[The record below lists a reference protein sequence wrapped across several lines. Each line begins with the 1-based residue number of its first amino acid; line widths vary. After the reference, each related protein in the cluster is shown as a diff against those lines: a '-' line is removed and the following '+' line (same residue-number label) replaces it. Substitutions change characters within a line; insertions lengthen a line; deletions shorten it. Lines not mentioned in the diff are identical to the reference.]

1 MSRPPPATV
10 AEVAGVCLS
19 AREVDVLRC
28 LATGHDSNKAAARV
42 LGVQPFTIE
51 DYLRILYRKLGVR
64 SRVAAAVWAV
74 RNGIA

>member
-1 MSRPPPATV
+1 MSRPPPPTV

-28 LATGHDSNKAAARV
+28 LVTGHDSNKAAARV
-42 LGVQPFTIE
+42 
-51 DYLRILYRKLGVR
+51 LGVR

>member
-1 MSRPPPATV
+1 MPPTV
-10 AEVAGVCLS
+10 AEVAGVRLS
-19 AREVDVLRC
+19 ARELDVLRC
-28 LATGHDSNKAAARV
+28 LVTGHDSNKAAARV
-42 LGVQPFTIE
+42 LGVQPSTIN